1 MQTSA
6 LFYQTDS
13 WVTGMQEPKLKVNYI
28 PHGQLLQHKEISRG
42 VCRRNI
48 YKGNWD
54 NDAKGEGSRTLC
66 KFNIF
71 LNSFDS
77 SFVPKRNLYYNWICS
92 IQSTITD
99 KQYTTEGS
107 SFWWFILFSI

>member
-1 MQTSA
+1 MDIEKFRMQTSA

-54 NDAKGEGSRTLC
+54 NDAKGEESGGM
-66 KFNIF
+66 
-71 LNSFDS
+71 
-77 SFVPKRNLYYNWICS
+77 VPHSLQI
-92 IQSTITD
+92 
-99 KQYTTEGS
+99 
-107 SFWWFILFSI
+107 